1 MTRRRS
7 GPSLARLVDQL
18 VRWARRP
25 RRAPYP
31 ARGRAHRA
39 VGQLLRQQREREH
52 RAKLRQKRLDA
63 ASTARMVRER
73 LQTRERIARRYVRA
87 GFTPSEASLQAER
100 DLVEQDEAEAA
111 AAANE
116 NHWWYV

>member
-1 MTRRRS
+1 
-7 GPSLARLVDQL
+7 
-18 VRWARRP
+18 
-25 RRAPYP
+25 
-31 ARGRAHRA
+31 
-39 VGQLLRQQREREH
+39 
-52 RAKLRQKRLDA
+52 
-63 ASTARMVRER
+63 MVREQ